1 MAGRTR
7 RPIALLSGIV
17 AFLAAA
23 GVVFTFAS
31 AGALPAAR
39 FHAHLEKSE
48 PAANDTLGTSPHAL
62 KLWFSE
68 KIELKT
74 SSVKLEGA
82 SGPVALGDL
91 VRDDVKENAP
101 VTSVVTKT
109 LAVGR
114 YTVSWTAGGKDG
126 HPAKGTYTFV
136 IKGAK

>member
-1 MAGRTR
+1 MVGRTGKS
-7 RPIALLSGIV
+7 IALLSGCV
-17 AFLAAA
+17 AIAAAA

-31 AGALPAAR
+31 AGALPAVR
-39 FHAHLEKSE
+39 FHAHLDKSE
-48 PAANDTLGTSPHAL
+48 PAANDTLATSPHAL

-74 SSVKLEGA
+74 SRVQLEGG

-91 VRDDVKENAP
+91 VRDDAKENAP
-101 VTSVVTKT
+101 VTSVVTKA
-109 LAVGR
+109 LVAGR

-126 HPAKGTYTFV
+126 HPAKGTYRFV